1 MLNSKAAITN
11 WSLPLI
17 KRTSVSKAALQSI
30 YQNVFKTHKSLAI
43 IVP

>member
-30 YQNVFKTHKSLAI
+30 NLSECFQNT
-43 IVP
+43 